1 VSAIEG
7 AYSNT
12 KLPLELFSGTKG
24 PVTASRHRRTALI
37 YGLLCILA
45 VLPLLLHKSPSWQA
59 AGLGLFVP
67 GSGFLAVGGWWVLL
81 FPVTLFIFWISVI
94 AWFWAGMVI
103 APLTVWLGS
112 AALAGILTGDEI
124 WAPAM
129 YLAPAAAVGVYG
141 YMQYRRAK
149 RQAADVESFKL
160 RQTFFAESLT
170 EVVQRV
176 ATEPVPGTR
185 ELTPEQLKASRFLL
199 DLALQP
205 VGEFNGYTIIDQF
218 QPAALRY
225 QINHL
230 GFALGMLQGHY
241 VPSFHGY
248 MRQAG
253 RNAVDTYLTKKVWD
267 YWVLESMWGHFN
279 FSNFD
284 PARKDNIMLTG
295 WFGMHVGSYMINSG
309 DRKYE
314 TPGSLTFRL
323 NERTAYAHDYRSL
336 IKSVTDNF
344 NSSDFCLYPCE
355 PNWVYPM
362 CNMYGMCAVATND
375 RLYQTKLLDSEMPRW
390 MNMLENEFVDGKGS
404 LVGLRSYWTGIEM
417 PFYTGE
423 AGFAFLANPFSPD
436 LGRRLWAIGRKE
448 LAFCMTPDKDGN
460 TRLTIPRDLLKF
472 IDTID
477 AGHYRPGMLFAYAAV
492 LISAREFGDHE
503 LAEAA
508 LRSIEQDCGPEIENG
523 GAVRYTKG
531 STVANIWA
539 AEGILM
545 RTGDFRNS
553 FVKGPPE
560 SVFRGPIL
568 NAASYPEVLV
578 AKAFSHGDDLDLVL
592 YPGVKDGQQSIG
604 IERLKPQASYQIH
617 GSNERTF
624 QSDANGC
631 IMLSVELSGR
641 TPLHIVPA

>member
-362 CNMYGMCAVATND
+362 CNMYGMCAVTP
-375 RLYQTKLLDSEMPRW
+375 KLS
-390 MNMLENEFVDGKGS
+390 
-404 LVGLRSYWTGIEM
+404 
-417 PFYTGE
+417 
-423 AGFAFLANPFSPD
+423 
-436 LGRRLWAIGRKE
+436 
-448 LAFCMTPDKDGN
+448 
-460 TRLTIPRDLLKF
+460 
-472 IDTID
+472 
-477 AGHYRPGMLFAYAAV
+477 
-492 LISAREFGDHE
+492 
-503 LAEAA
+503 
-508 LRSIEQDCGPEIENG
+508 
-523 GAVRYTKG
+523 
-531 STVANIWA
+531 
-539 AEGILM
+539 
-545 RTGDFRNS
+545 
-553 FVKGPPE
+553 
-560 SVFRGPIL
+560 IL
-568 NAASYPEVLV
+568 NMSFKYNL
-578 AKAFSHGDDLDLVL
+578 
-592 YPGVKDGQQSIG
+592 I
-604 IERLKPQASYQIH
+604 
-617 GSNERTF
+617 
-624 QSDANGC
+624 
-631 IMLSVELSGR
+631 LSV
-641 TPLHIVPA
+641 ID